1 MMKADILLEKEM
13 ILEIRA
19 EEEKEMILEIR
30 AEEEKE
36 ERLKD
41 YLKILERRQEK

>member
-1 MMKADILLEKEM
+1 MHWNGEKEGNAMMKADILL
-13 ILEIRA
+13 
-19 EEEKEMILEIR
+19 EKEMILEIR